1 MRQSLDTRAVFFR
14 WWIALLMLA
23 AVYLASAI
31 PVRASSPEEGPN
43 VYSARVLLREGQDPA
58 RPVGGVSAAEGWL
71 RLDMDLGEPG
81 VFHVILRPDRN
92 VLYVVSDNLEAY
104 VSVPLR
110 EGGHGLDDLAEDL
123 AASVMPFGVPVL
135 SLHVDRGEN
144 LGEAAWQG
152 YAARR
157 TEVRFTAEFMG
168 NAAGLDAVLWEN
180 PAFAPLPLRVEELQR
195 DKDGA
200 VRTGDVVELA
210 DIVPAVFSEPER
222 AALFEPPS
230 GLTRYASI
238 LDLLLYALA
247 V

>member
-1 MRQSLDTRAVFFR
+1 M
-14 WWIALLMLA
+14 
-23 AVYLASAI
+23 
-31 PVRASSPEEGPN
+31 
-43 VYSARVLLREGQDPA
+43 
-58 RPVGGVSAAEGWL
+58 
-71 RLDMDLGEPG
+71 
-81 VFHVILRPDRN
+81 
-92 VLYVVSDNLEAY
+92 
-104 VSVPLR
+104 
-110 EGGHGLDDLAEDL
+110 
-123 AASVMPFGVPVL
+123 
-135 SLHVDRGEN
+135 DRGEN
-144 LGEAAWQG
+144 LGEAVWQG

-230 GLTRYASI
+230 GFTRYASI

>member
-144 LGEAAWQG
+144 LG
-152 YAARR
+152 
-157 TEVRFTAEFMG
+157 
-168 NAAGLDAVLWEN
+168 
-180 PAFAPLPLRVEELQR
+180 
-195 DKDGA
+195 
-200 VRTGDVVELA
+200 
-210 DIVPAVFSEPER
+210 
-222 AALFEPPS
+222 
-230 GLTRYASI
+230 
-238 LDLLLYALA
+238 
-247 V
+247 